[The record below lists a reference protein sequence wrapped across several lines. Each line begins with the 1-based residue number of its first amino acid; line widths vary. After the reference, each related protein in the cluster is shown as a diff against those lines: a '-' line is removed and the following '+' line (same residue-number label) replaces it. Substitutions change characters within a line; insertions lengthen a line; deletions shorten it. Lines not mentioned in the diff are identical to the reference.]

1 MKKRPIEVFIDKI
14 VTKFFDWQSKWSF
27 DTPISNFFKGLVLF
41 GVFIIFIYIALFLV
55 AIPATILYLVLFKGS
70 ETVYNLFPEE
80 LLKNEFFSMEAGLIS
95 FLLVFYLIFI
105 LFAICIVV
113 WDIFIKKTNKYKMS
127 LEEMAKGFFESI
139 YFFAKIFVTINLM
152 FLAFAVLVGFLWGL
166 FH

>member
-27 DTPISNFFKGLVLF
+27 DTPISNFFKGLVIFGLF
-41 GVFIIFIYIALFLV
+41 IVFIYIAMLIV
-55 AIPATILYLVLFKGS
+55 SIPALIFILVLFKGTES
-70 ETVYNLFPEE
+70 VYNLFPQQ
-80 LLKNEFFSMEAGLIS
+80 LINNDFFSLEAGLIS

-139 YFFAKIFVTINLM
+139 YFFAKIFVAINLM